1 MSGCGG
7 VRPDCFAIRSDT
19 PQPFYAGLKISPL
32 SPFGDLPDETILDGS
47 CTLQDRLHRFASQD
61 MRRRRSPQSLASI
74 LKDVVSSYGFEDKFY
89 QGRIVATWQ
98 EIAGERIGR
107 EVEKTW
113 VKDKKLFVRIKS
125 PVWRQELHLNRDS
138 WCRRLNEELGE
149 DCVKTIVFR

>member
-1 MSGCGG
+1 M
-7 VRPDCFAIRSDT
+7 VRVPPRTVYTAS
-19 PQPFYAGLKISPL
+19 
-32 SPFGDLPDETILDGS
+32 
-47 CTLQDRLHRFASQD
+47 ASQV
-61 MRRRRSPQSLASI
+61 MRRRRSPQSLASV
-74 LKDVVSSYGFEDKFY
+74 LEDVVSSYGFEDKFY

-98 EIAGERIGR
+98 DIAGERIGR